1 MRVQIIALLSP
12 LLLLAC
18 EPETVCDASAMA
30 SVTISVTDLDGEPL
44 SPTALTYTVDG
55 GQAQD
60 AECMNADC
68 SSAVAGW
75 EQAGAFAI
83 TAVLDEELEGAPCC
97 WYLDSQT
104 VEVEVTQGECHVDGQ
119 QVEIQLDPDAL
130 VCADST
136 EDCG

>member
-1 MRVQIIALLSP
+1 MRASTTALFSALL
-12 LLLLAC
+12 LTAC
-18 EPETVCDASAMA
+18 DEETVCDASAMA
-30 SVTISVTDLDGEPL
+30 SVTITVTDLDGEPL
-44 SPTALTYTVDG
+44 SPTALTYTIDG

-60 AECMNADC
+60 AECMSDDC

-75 EQAGAFAI
+75 EQAGVFEI
-83 TAVLDEELEGAPCC
+83 TAVLDEEMEGDPCC

-119 QVEIQLDPDAL
+119 QVEIQLDTDAL